1 MASEFADPRL
11 TPEVRK
17 PDPLRPLLAVAVFVF
32 FYWLTSNVAGTIAL
46 FLGRE
51 MVALTVPRL
60 VAAAVAGALAMAI
73 FESRRL
79 TDLGLHWGQSGGRNL
94 VTGVA
99 IGVGGAALLVL
110 PGVLFGLGHF
120 EPVPKADVSWG
131 ASFFTIA
138 LLFCG
143 AAGEE
148 IVFRGFPLQVL
159 MRSYGRWAAILGV
172 GAVFGAMHA
181 FNPGATTLAL
191 VNTAGFGVLFG
202 VALLRTHD
210 LWLPIGI
217 HFAWNATFP
226 FLGVAL
232 SGFTI
237 RVSRYQLVWKTGD
250 LWSGGSYGP
259 EASPLAS
266 VVLVVLFAVVWK
278 IPVRKGWAYLLDPPE
293 AVSAPA

>member
-1 MASEFADPRL
+1 MASEYIDPRK
-11 TPEVRK
+11 TPEVKK
-17 PDPLRPLLAVAVFVF
+17 PDPLRPLLAAAVFVF
-32 FYWLTSNVAGTIAL
+32 FYWFADNVAATIAL

-73 FESRRL
+73 FESRKL
-79 TDLGLHWGQSGGRNL
+79 TDLGLHWGDSGGRNL
-94 VTGVA
+94 LMGVA
-99 IGVGGAALLVL
+99 VGVGGALLLILPAVL
-110 PGVLFGLGHF
+110 SGMAHF
-120 EPVPKADVSWG
+120 ESVPNADVSWS
-131 ASFFTIA
+131 ASLFTIS

-148 IVFRGFPLQVL
+148 IAFRGFPLQIL
-159 MRSYGRWAAILGV
+159 MRSYGSWAAIFGV
-172 GAVFGAMHA
+172 GALFGAMHS
-181 FNPGATTLAL
+181 FNPGATTLSAI
-191 VNTAGFGVLFG
+191 NTAGFGILFG

-217 HFAWNATFP
+217 HFAWNATLP

-237 RVSRYQLVWKTGD
+237 RVSRYQLVWKAGD

-259 EASPLAS
+259 EASLLAS

-278 IPVRKGWAYLLDPPE
+278 MPVRKSWAYLLDPE
-293 AVSAPA
+293 ESDSGPA